1 MKVNESTLQNI
12 LKAYG
17 KEMKPQRPKSKLP
30 KETAEHKDNF
40 QKSIKSED
48 LDLINYDKDGNVTVN
63 NQKKDALIDFF
74 Q

>member
-30 KETAEHKDNF
+30 KETVEDKKNF
-40 QKSIKSED
+40 QKSIQSED
-48 LDLINYDKDGNVTVN
+48 LELINYDKDGNVTVT